1 MTPYLIA
8 IAGPSGAGKSY
19 LARPLAEQLQALVI
33 GLDSYYCELPGT
45 TYEQRCGVNFDDP
58 ATIDF
63 PLLLEHLN
71 ALLAGR
77 SIKRPTYDFSTHL
90 RTRDTALL
98 APRPYVVIEG
108 LFTLHSPELRRLAST
123 RVFVDLPDDLCY
135 RRRLERDVRER
146 GRTPASVE
154 RQYAATVRPMADR
167 YIRPTRRFANLVIP
181 GDAPLETS
189 LARVLGHVRG
199 EHCPAAPATD

>member
-19 LARPLAEQLQALVI
+19 LARPLAERLQALVI
-33 GLDSYYCELPGT
+33 DLDSYYCELPGT

-63 PLLLEHLN
+63 PLLLGHLN
-71 ALLAGR
+71 ALLAGH
-77 SIKRPTYDFSTHL
+77 SVGRPTYDFATHL
-90 RTRDTALL
+90 RTRDTVPL
-98 APRPYVVIEG
+98 APRPYIVIEG

-123 RVFVDLPDDLCY
+123 RVYVDFPDDLCY

-154 RQYAATVRPMADR
+154 RQYAATVRPMAER
-167 YIRPTRRFANLVIP
+167 YIRPTRRFADLVIA
-181 GDAPLETS
+181 GDAPLESSTA
-189 LARVLGHVRG
+189 LILDHVRR
-199 EHCPAAPATD
+199 HAAALSR